1 MKKYLLVV
9 VFFALIAASLVAE
22 RAITLDEALS
32 VSAKGISSKLPEGTK
47 AVIVEIKA
55 DDDRASEYIADELT
69 LKIFDTGTV
78 VMVDRQNID
87 KIRQELSFQTS
98 GDVSDESAQRLGAML
113 GAETLITGS
122 FELVHGFYRLTI
134 KAVKVETA
142 EIQYL
147 SSLSV
152 IKDANTEALF
162 GRGSAG
168 KEVAKKVGT
177 KAVSAAK
184 GLAGFSGRLVCSVI
198 NPIVGI
204 GSFMQGD
211 VKGGSRV
218 AFWEVV
224 GVGAMSYGGYRE
236 SHDQSNGNILEGT
249 GGFVLGAAIVYSIVR
264 PWIYNRAPQV
274 TAVFDKVDI
283 SYTAHRDRGESIVNV
298 GYVLRY

>member
-1 MKKYLLVV
+1 MKKYLSIVV
-9 VFFALIAASLVAE
+9 LFAFLSTSFAAE
-22 RAITLDEALS
+22 RAITLDEAIS
-32 VSAKGISSKLPEGTK
+32 ISAGGMSAKLPEGTK
-47 AVIVEIKA
+47 TVIVDIVA
-55 DDDRASEYIADELT
+55 SDDRAREYIADELT
-69 LKIFDTGTV
+69 LKLFNTGTV
-78 VMVDRQNID
+78 IMVDRQNIE
-87 KIRQELSFQTS
+87 KIREELSFQTS
-98 GDVSDESAQRLGAML
+98 GDVSDESAQRLGALL

-122 FELVHGFYRLTI
+122 FEPVHGYYRLTI

-177 KAVSAAK
+177 KAASAAK
-184 GLAGFSGRLVCSVI
+184 GIAGFSGRFVCSAI

-218 AFWEVV
+218 AFWEVI
-224 GVGAMSYGGYRE
+224 GLGAISYGGYRE
-236 SHDQSNGNILEGT
+236 SKDQSNGKILAGT
-249 GGFVLGAAIVYSIVR
+249 GGFILGAAIVYSIVR
-264 PWIYNRAPQV
+264 PWIYNRTPQV
-274 TAVFDKVDI
+274 TSVFDNVDI
-283 SYTAHRDRGESIVNV
+283 SYTAHRDRGESVYRV